1 MNLILTRA
9 LCTLPRAAHL
19 AIRASLPLQALALLT
34 MRGAT
39 AVIVAC
45 KAYILLSVYTILI
58 YARGF
63 PVSVAY
69 FVALSSDQPLITL
82 VRLSLFLCW

>member
-9 LCTLPRAAHL
+9 LCTLARAVHL
-19 AIRASLPLQALALLT
+19 VIRASLPLQALALLT

-45 KAYILLSVYTILI
+45 KASILLGVYTILI

-63 PVSVAY
+63 LVSLAH
-69 FVALSSDQPLITL
+69 FVALSPYQTLNTL
-82 VRLSLFLCW
+82 VRLFLFL